1 MNHFVILSGC
11 SGGGKSTLLSELHQR
26 GHAVVEEPGQ
36 RIVQEETRIG
46 GEALPWI
53 DMVAF
58 LRRAID
64 MALDDHANA
73 QRNNKWTFFD
83 RGLIDAASALEELTD
98 EPLLATLGQI
108 HRYHPHVFLAPPWP
122 EIYATDAQRRHGMD
136 AALVEY
142 ERLQLVYPS
151 LGYEVTLLPKVDV
164 VARADFVLSTLAQQ

>member
-26 GHAVVEEPGQ
+26 GHAVVKEPGR
-36 RIVQEETRIG
+36 RIVQEETRTG
-46 GEALPWI
+46 GQALPW
-53 DMVAF
+53 
-58 LRRAID
+58 ID

-73 QRNNKWTFFD
+73 RRNNKWTFFD
-83 RGLIDAASALEELTD
+83 RGLIDAASALEELTG
-98 EPLLATLGQI
+98 EPLLATLGQT

-142 ERLQLVYPS
+142 DRLQRVYPV

-164 VARADFVLSTLAQQ
+164 VARADFVLNTLAQQ